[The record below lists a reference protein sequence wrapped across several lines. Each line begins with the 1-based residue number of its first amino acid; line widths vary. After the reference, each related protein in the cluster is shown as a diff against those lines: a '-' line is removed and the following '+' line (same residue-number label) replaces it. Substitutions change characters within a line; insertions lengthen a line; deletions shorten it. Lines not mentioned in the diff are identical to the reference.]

1 MKKSLRL
8 SLLSFLMVG
17 ADFTESGAWGNQ
29 ASQWSRGMVL
39 AQTLGVELEQQADQ
53 LNQAGIALYQ
63 QGEVQAALAQFQ
75 KAAEIYKRLGDRSG
89 EATTL
94 NNIGWIFSE
103 TQPELAIIFLKQSV
117 NTTESLRDEIRGLP
131 TDLQQTYTQTVEFS
145 YRKLADLLLQADRV
159 LEAQQV
165 LDLLK
170 VQELED
176 YLSTVRGNA
185 ETRKGVIVLRSEQ
198 EILAQFDA
206 RQTSAIELGNE
217 LAQLRQIPEAQRT
230 PAQQQ
235 RLVQLDTLQN
245 TLNQDFNEFLRSP
258 SVQAALDQLSRTALR
273 QAVDLADLNAQ
284 RQQLQDLNAVL
295 LYPFILDDRLELI
308 ITTPQSAPLRRTVP
322 VAKTDLNRTIV
333 TFLHDQE
340 QWLIQRFRVNN
351 ITAKSLSS
359 LSRQSALNLNILAG
373 AFVKGAYQFR
383 VGTEQFNFNG
393 LPFAG
398 QEVAQLVA
406 AFPGTTHFVDRDF
419 SLAAVQPRMGDHS
432 ILHLATHAA
441 FVPGQP
447 EDSFV
452 LFGNGDRATLRDIA
466 NWSLF
471 NVDLVVLSAC
481 ETGLGGNFGNGEE
494 ILGLGYQFQQQ
505 GAKATIASLWKVD
518 DGGTQALMEVFYNL
532 LQPGNVSKVEA
543 LRQAQLALIHSQQ
556 PTSGGRRGAAP
567 DWEELA
573 LPPGVQKSLNH
584 PYYWASF
591 VLIGN
596 GL

>member
-1 MKKSLRL
+1 
-8 SLLSFLMVG
+8 
-17 ADFTESGAWGNQ
+17 
-29 ASQWSRGMVL
+29 MVL